1 MKVTPTYEKIS
12 NPVFQ
17 QVCNRILAK
26 ECIPFLGSGVSE
38 GCQYLDD
45 ISTDFK
51 NRGGHTIKGLKS
63 ALSTES
69 ADKPSLGKCCEKF
82 LFKQNGKKLHDA
94 LKELVEQLQIKEF
107 TKLKPTT
114 AHYCITLLAREGL
127 LPQIFTTNYDTAL
140 ERAFIE
146 SFGVKWKNNEDEH
159 LSVIHDQAS
168 CTNQRSG
175 EQGSGEVLHLYKI
188 NGCSDVLSRENDY
201 HSKILLTT
209 TQLQSW
215 RDRCWAKDTFQVALR
230 SNTMLFSGFG
240 SDEPQVIH
248 TIHQILDEY
257 SSYSCKNPLTPDI
270 NDLQPNAPVIH
281 SFESE
286 LSFCHRQIVNNY
298 TQSIYEKY
306 DQNFA
311 HKLILTMKD
320 LTPNSSKENLSANC
334 FWFWVLQEIQFQLV
348 LKIISKAIEGQL
360 AISALPHSRFVF
372 EGIKSEWESE
382 SSMFQLL
389 LSYDRK
395 ISNWQTLLS
404 NYLSQLLA
412 NGTSY
417 EPLNSHWNIV
427 AEFLWFLWLTQA
439 KLDTIKV
446 LKDQSNGYILELEEG
461 KGQAFMI
468 LAKRQNSGHYSYN
481 KSSSAVI
488 IPAFCLT
495 ANFATNSS
503 IYKEI
508 RLIKGNKTRKMIRAY
523 IFSLTDLYNVMWL
536 IAEKNGKYDHK
547 EMIQNVLSS
556 PSKWQ
561 AKLRSTKKQR
571 YAKESKL

>member
-26 ECIPFLGSGVSE
+26 ECIPFLGSGVSDE
-38 GCQYLDD
+38 CQYLDD

-51 NRGGHTIKGLKS
+51 GHKVKSLKS

-69 ADKPSLGKCCEKF
+69 ADKPSLGKCCDEF
-82 LFKQNGKKLHDA
+82 LFKQNGKKLHEA
-94 LKELVEQLQIKEF
+94 LEALVNKLQIKEF

-114 AHYCITLLAREGL
+114 AHYCIALLAREGL

-159 LSVIHDQAS
+159 LSVIHDQVS
-168 CTNQRSG
+168 CINQRSG
-175 EQGSGEVLHLYKI
+175 KQGSGEVLHLYKI
-188 NGCSDVLSRENDY
+188 NGCADALSPENNY

-215 RDRCWAKDTFQVALR
+215 RDRRWAKDTFQVALR

-257 SSYSCKNPLTPDI
+257 SSFSCKNHLTPDI

-286 LSFCHRQIVNNY
+286 LSFCHLQIVNNY

-306 DQNFA
+306 DRNFA
-311 HKLILTMKD
+311 HQLILTMKN
-320 LTPNSSKENLSANC
+320 LTPNSSEENLRANC

-360 AISALPHSRFVF
+360 AISALPDSRFVF

-382 SSMFQLL
+382 SSKFQLL

-427 AEFLWFLWLTQA
+427 AEFLWLLWSTQA

-446 LKDQSNGYILELEEG
+446 LEDPHNGNILELEED
-461 KGQAFMI
+461 KGQVFMI
-468 LAKRQNSGHYSYN
+468 LAKRQNGGHYSSN
-481 KSSSAVI
+481 NSSSAVI

-495 ANFATNSS
+495 ANFSTNFSL
-503 IYKEI
+503 YKEI

-523 IFSLTDLYNVMWL
+523 IFSLTDLYNVMWP
-536 IAEKNGKYDHK
+536 IAEKSGKYNHK

-561 AKLRSTKKQR
+561 AKLRPKKKQR
-571 YAKESKL
+571 YTKESKL